1 MELVIE
7 VLQTVVFFGGIM
19 LLYLTLAMG
28 LGLPMGTSW
37 FLAFNG
43 HESGSKAIRKFLK
56 EDVVGLLV
64 VMVIVSVI
72 SGVGATLLIY
82 LRQIM

>member
-7 VLQTVVFFGGIM
+7 VLQTAVFFGGIM
-19 LLYLTLAMG
+19 FLYLTLAMG
-28 LGLPMGTSW
+28 LGSPMGTAW

-64 VMVIVSVI
+64 VTVIFSVI
-72 SGVGATLLIY
+72 SSVGATLLIY
-82 LRQIM
+82 LRQMM

>member
-7 VLQTVVFFGGIM
+7 VLQTVVLLSGIM
-19 LLYLTLAMG
+19 FLYLVMALS

-43 HESGSKAIRKFLK
+43 HESDSKAIRKFLK
-56 EDVVGLLV
+56 EDVIGLLV
-64 VMVIVSVI
+64 VMVVFLVI

-82 LRQIM
+82 LRQMM

>member
-7 VLQTVVFFGGIM
+7 VLQTVVLLSGMMF
-19 LLYLTLAMG
+19 LYLILAMG

-56 EDVVGLLV
+56 EDVIGLLV
-64 VMVIVSVI
+64 VMVIFSVI
-72 SGVGATLLIY
+72 SGVGATMLIY
-82 LRQIM
+82 LRQMM

>member
-19 LLYLTLAMG
+19 FLYLILAMG

-43 HESGSKAIRKFLK
+43 HESGGKAIQKFLK
-56 EDVVGLLV
+56 EDAVRLLV
-64 VMVIVSVI
+64 VMVIFSVI

-82 LRQIM
+82 LRQMM

>member
-7 VLQTVVFFGGIM
+7 VLQTVVLLSGMMF
-19 LLYLTLAMG
+19 LYLILAMG

-37 FLAFNG
+37 FLAFNC

-56 EDVVGLLV
+56 EDVIGLLV
-64 VMVIVSVI
+64 VMVIFSVI

-82 LRQIM
+82 LRQMM

>member
-7 VLQTVVFFGGIM
+7 VLQTAVFFGGIM
-19 LLYLTLAMG
+19 FLYLVMALG

-37 FLAFNG
+37 FLSSNG
-43 HESGSKAIRKFLK
+43 HENGSKAIRKFLK
-56 EDVVGLLV
+56 EDVIGLLV
-64 VMVIVSVI
+64 VMVIVSAI

-82 LRQIM
+82 LRQMM

>member
-19 LLYLTLAMG
+19 FLYLILAMG

-37 FLAFNG
+37 FLTFNG

-56 EDVVGLLV
+56 EDVVRLLV
-64 VMVIVSVI
+64 VMVIFSLI
-72 SGVGATLLIY
+72 SGVGATLIIC
-82 LRQIM
+82 LRQMM

>member
-7 VLQTVVFFGGIM
+7 VLQTVVLLSGMMF
-19 LLYLTLAMG
+19 LYLILAMG
-28 LGLPMGTSW
+28 LGLPIGTSW

-43 HESGSKAIRKFLK
+43 HESGGKAIQKFLK

-64 VMVIVSVI
+64 VMVIFSVI

-82 LRQIM
+82 LRQMM

>member
-7 VLQTVVFFGGIM
+7 VLQTVVFFSGIM
-19 LLYLTLAMG
+19 FLYLILALG
-28 LGLPMGTSW
+28 LGLPMGTAW

-43 HESGSKAIRKFLK
+43 HESGGKAIQKFLK

-64 VMVIVSVI
+64 VMVIFSVI

-82 LRQIM
+82 LRQMM

>member
-7 VLQTVVFFGGIM
+7 VLQTVVLLSGMMF
-19 LLYLTLAMG
+19 LYLILAMG

-56 EDVVGLLV
+56 EDIIGLLIV
-64 VMVIVSVI
+64 TVIFSVI

-82 LRQIM
+82 LRQMM

>member
-1 MELVIE
+1 MKLVIE
-7 VLQTVVFFGGIM
+7 LLQTVVFFGGIM

-37 FLAFNG
+37 FLTFNG

-56 EDVVGLLV
+56 EDVVRLLA
-64 VMVIVSVI
+64 VMVLFSVI
-72 SGVGATLLIY
+72 SGVGAAILIY
-82 LRQIM
+82 LRQLY

>member
-19 LLYLTLAMG
+19 FLYLILALG
-28 LGLPMGTSW
+28 LGLPMGTAW

-43 HESGSKAIRKFLK
+43 HESGGKVIRKFLK
-56 EDVVGLLV
+56 EDVIGLLV
-64 VMVIVSVI
+64 VMVIFSAI

-82 LRQIM
+82 LRQMM

>member
-7 VLQTVVFFGGIM
+7 VLQTVVLLSGMMF
-19 LLYLTLAMG
+19 LYLILAMG

-56 EDVVGLLV
+56 EDVIGLLV
-64 VMVIVSVI
+64 VMVIFLVI
-72 SGVGATLLIY
+72 AGVGATLLIY
-82 LRQIM
+82 LRQMM

>member
-7 VLQTVVFFGGIM
+7 VLQTVVLLSGMMF
-19 LLYLTLAMG
+19 LYLILAMG

-37 FLAFNG
+37 FLASNG

-56 EDVVGLLV
+56 EDVIGLLV
-64 VMVIVSVI
+64 VMVIFSVI
-72 SGVGATLLIY
+72 SGVGATMLIY
-82 LRQIM
+82 LRQLM

>member
-1 MELVIE
+1 MKLVVE

-19 LLYLTLAMG
+19 FLYLILAMG

-37 FLAFNG
+37 FLTFNG
-43 HESGSKAIRKFLK
+43 HESGGKAIQKFLK
-56 EDVVGLLV
+56 EDAVGLLA
-64 VMVIVSVI
+64 VMVIFSVI

-82 LRQIM
+82 LRQMM

>member
-7 VLQTVVFFGGIM
+7 VLQTVVLLSGLMF
-19 LLYLTLAMG
+19 LYLVMALG

-37 FLAFNG
+37 FLTFNG

-56 EDVVGLLV
+56 EDVIGLLE
-64 VMVIVSVI
+64 VMVIFSVI

-82 LRQIM
+82 LRQVM

>member
-1 MELVIE
+1 MESVIE
-7 VLQTVVFFGGIM
+7 VLQTVVLLSGIM
-19 LLYLTLAMG
+19 FLYLVMALG

-56 EDVVGLLV
+56 EDVIGLLV
-64 VMVIVSVI
+64 VTVIFSVI

-82 LRQIM
+82 LRQMM

>member
-1 MELVIE
+1 MM
-7 VLQTVVFFGGIM
+7 F
-19 LLYLTLAMG
+19 LYLTLAMG

-43 HESGSKAIRKFLK
+43 HESGSKATRKFLK
-56 EDVVGLLV
+56 EDVIGLLA
-64 VMVIVSVI
+64 VMVIFLVI

-82 LRQIM
+82 LRQMM

>member
-7 VLQTVVFFGGIM
+7 VLQTVVLLSGMMF
-19 LLYLTLAMG
+19 LYLILAMG
-28 LGLPMGTSW
+28 LGLPMGTMW
-37 FLAFNG
+37 FLTFNG

-56 EDVVGLLV
+56 EDAVGLLV
-64 VMVIVSVI
+64 VMVIFSVI

-82 LRQIM
+82 LRQMM

>member
-7 VLQTVVFFGGIM
+7 VLQIVVFFSGIM
-19 LLYLTLAMG
+19 FLYLVMALG

-37 FLAFNG
+37 FLTSNG
-43 HESGSKAIRKFLK
+43 HESGSKAIQKFLK
-56 EDVVGLLV
+56 EDAVGLLE
-64 VMVIVSVI
+64 VMVIFSVI

-82 LRQIM
+82 LRQMM

>member
-1 MELVIE
+1 MELVVE
-7 VLQTVVFFGGIM
+7 VLQTVVLLSGMMF
-19 LLYLTLAMG
+19 LYLVMALG
-28 LGLPMGTSW
+28 LGLPMGTVW
-37 FLAFNG
+37 FLTFNG

-64 VMVIVSVI
+64 VMVIFSVI

-82 LRQIM
+82 LRQMM

>member
-7 VLQTVVFFGGIM
+7 VLQTVVLLSGIM
-19 LLYLTLAMG
+19 FLYLVMALG

-56 EDVVGLLV
+56 EDVIGLLV
-64 VMVIVSVI
+64 VMVIFSVI
-72 SGVGATLLIY
+72 SGVGATILIY
-82 LRQIM
+82 LRQLY

>member
-7 VLQTVVFFGGIM
+7 VLQTVVLLSGIM
-19 LLYLTLAMG
+19 FLYLVMALG

-37 FLAFNG
+37 FLTFNG
-43 HESGSKAIRKFLK
+43 HERGGKAIQKFLK
-56 EDVVGLLV
+56 EDAVRLLA
-64 VMVIVSVI
+64 VMVIFLVI

-82 LRQIM
+82 LRQMM

>member
-7 VLQTVVFFGGIM
+7 VLQIVAFFGGIM
-19 LLYLTLAMG
+19 FLYLTLAMG
-28 LGLPMGTSW
+28 LGLPIGTSW
-37 FLAFNG
+37 FLAFNS

-56 EDVVGLLV
+56 EDVIGLLV
-64 VMVIVSVI
+64 VMVIFLVI

-82 LRQIM
+82 LRQMM

>member
-1 MELVIE
+1 M
-7 VLQTVVFFGGIM
+7 F
-19 LLYLTLAMG
+19 LYLILAMG

-43 HESGSKAIRKFLK
+43 HESGRKAIRKFLK

-64 VMVIVSVI
+64 VMVIFSVI
-72 SGVGATLLIY
+72 SGVGDTLLIY
-82 LRQIM
+82 LRQMM